1 MFKDLYLIYKSWIES
16 NMNFIILFLKLD
28 VFGENSANLLDTLKW
43 LSFGNLSSFKTV
55 SKGSKI
61 FGSY

>member
-1 MFKDLYLIYKSWIES
+1 
-16 NMNFIILFLKLD
+16 MNFIILFLKLD
-28 VFGENSANLLDTLKW
+28 VFGENSANLLDTLNW
-43 LSFGNLSSFKTV
+43 LSFENLSSFKTV

>member
-43 LSFGNLSSFKTV
+43 LSFENLSSFKTV